1 MNTRDHTP
9 HDLLA
14 DAGIED
20 TPLRHLV
27 VRLLAEADRPLAAL
41 DILERVRREQSIN
54 KVSLYRILDLLVEH
68 GLVRR
73 LSSPAPPDRAFRY
86 CLPGGG
92 KPHHCHFYCTR
103 CRRMECLDCSEAPAL
118 LERLAGERGLVVMSS
133 DIRLD
138 GLCEECARETAP
150 QVREAN

>member
-1 MNTRDHTP
+1 MNTQKQDP
-9 HDLLA
+9 HNLLA
-14 DAGIED
+14 NAGIED

-27 VRLLAEADRPLAAL
+27 VRLLSEAERPLAAL
-41 DILERVRREQSIN
+41 DILERVREEHSIN

-92 KPHHCHFYCTR
+92 QPHHCHFYCTR
-103 CRRMECLDCSEAPAL
+103 CRRMECLDGSEAPVL
-118 LERLAGERGLVVMSS
+118 LERLAGQSGHVVVSS

-138 GLCEECARETAP
+138 GLCAECARKSIIDM
-150 QVREAN
+150 

>member
-1 MNTRDHTP
+1 MSISDLTP

-14 DAGIED
+14 EAGIED
-20 TPLRHLV
+20 TPLRHQV
-27 VRLLAEADRPLAAL
+27 VRLLSEADRPLAAP
-41 DILERVRREQSIN
+41 DILELVRREQSIN

-103 CRRMECLDCSEAPAL
+103 CRKMECLDCTEAPAV
-118 LERLAGERGLVVMSS
+118 LERLASGRGLVVMSS

-138 GLCEECARETAP
+138 GLCAECASKAGLEP
-150 QVREAN
+150 